1 MKKNLKFGYEMLDG
15 EVVLHPIESEIVK
28 YIFEKHN
35 EYCDHPPEDLVRVV
49 IEGYRTEGEKITYEE
64 AEKKVALDEI
74 WQRIADEINEK
85 WGNYLNGER
94 LKKLN
99 FPKVKLKSGLG
110 QSAKNIISEDDWNRL
125 KAFCDKGMEEKATG
139 VQLTP

>member
-1 MKKNLKFGYEMLDG
+1 M
-15 EVVLHPIESEIVK
+15 
-28 YIFEKHN
+28 
-35 EYCDHPPEDLVRVV
+35 VRVV

-139 VQLTP
+139 VQFTP

>member
-1 MKKNLKFGYEMLDG
+1 MGQLFKRGKIKKIK
-15 EVVLHPIESEIVK
+15 
-28 YIFEKHN
+28 
-35 EYCDHPPEDLVRVV
+35 
-49 IEGYRTEGEKITYEE
+49 
-64 AEKKVALDEI
+64 
-74 WQRIADEINEK
+74 
-85 WGNYLNGER
+85 
-94 LKKLN
+94 